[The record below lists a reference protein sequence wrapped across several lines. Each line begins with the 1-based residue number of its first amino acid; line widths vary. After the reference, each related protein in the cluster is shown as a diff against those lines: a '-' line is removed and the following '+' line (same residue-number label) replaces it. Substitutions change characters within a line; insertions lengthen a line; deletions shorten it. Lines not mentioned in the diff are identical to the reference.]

1 MKKILFASAL
11 STVFILLTLVSCNNE
26 PPKSE
31 LEKKSERLADAA
43 KDLGKE
49 VGESTK
55 TAGEDMQDAAHDMK
69 QDMEKTR
76 KQLKEDID
84 ASISNINKKIAETD
98 KKMDKAAKKQ
108 KEAWAQEKKDLIATR
123 DRLKENLKEVGNDM
137 KDGWNEFAANVK
149 QTLKDVNDKI
159 NQ

>member
-1 MKKILFASAL
+1 MKKILFASVL

-26 PPKSE
+26 PPKSD
-31 LEKKSERLADAA
+31 LEKKSENLAEAA
-43 KDLGKE
+43 KDFGKE

-55 TAGEDMQDAAHDMK
+55 TAGEDMQHAAHNMKEDM
-69 QDMEKTR
+69 DKTR
-76 KQLKEDID
+76 NQLKEDINQ
-84 ASISNINKKIAETD
+84 SILKINTKIAETD

-108 KEAWAQEKKDLIATR
+108 KEAWEKEKKDLIATR
-123 DRLKENLKEVGNDM
+123 DRLNESLKEVGNDM

>member
-1 MKKILFASAL
+1 MKKILFASVL
-11 STVFILLTLVSCNNE
+11 STIFISLTLMSCNNE

-31 LEKKSERLADAA
+31 LEKKSENLAEAA
-43 KDLGKE
+43 KDFGKE

-69 QDMEKTR
+69 HDMEKTR

-98 KKMDKAAKKQ
+98 KKMEKAAKKQ
-108 KEAWAQEKKDLIATR
+108 KEAWAQEKKDLIAAR
-123 DRLKENLKEVGNDM
+123 DRLNESLKEVGHDM

-149 QTLKDVNDKI
+149 QTLKEVNDKI